1 MKPALAIVA
10 AALAAALAGADWG
23 PAERLPYTVNSPYY
37 DWGVCATADGNTIYF
52 SSNRENP
59 SSYACDIYRSR
70 RAGSSWTSAQK
81 VPGPVNSAD
90 HDGAPCLTWD
100 DRRMYFHRGK
110 LGTPEGDIWASD
122 WTGTGWG
129 NPYKVPGQV
138 NRADKWESNPAI
150 SPDGRTLYFNGIEW
164 PGNLAVYN
172 IWMSRW
178 TGSEWG
184 TPSFLTTINTAGN
197 EGDPAPTYDGK
208 YLYFWSGRSFS
219 MRIYRAEYVG
229 GEWQNVEILGP
240 NVNVPGHRHTDPFVT
255 KDGRY
260 LFFARSPYGPDAYDI
275 YVSRWCE
282 PAVEASSLGRIKAL
296 FR

>member
-1 MKPALAIVA
+1 MKSTLAIVA
-10 AALAAALAGADWG
+10 AVSGAAFAAADWG
-23 PAERLPYTVNSPYY
+23 PAERLPDAVNSPYY

-52 SSNRENP
+52 SSNRQNP
-59 SSYACDIYRSR
+59 SSFANDIYYSR
-70 RAGSSWTSAQK
+70 RVGSSWTPAQK
-81 VPGPVNSAD
+81 VPGPVNSPD
-90 HDGAPCLTWD
+90 DDSVPCLTWD
-100 DRRMYFHRGK
+100 DRRMYFTRGK
-110 LGTPEGDIWASD
+110 QGTPEGDIWASD

-129 NPYKVPGQV
+129 NPYKIPGHV
-138 NRADKWESNPAI
+138 NRPDKWEWNPAI
-150 SPDGRTLYFNGIEW
+150 SPDGRTLYFVGIEW

-184 TPSFLTTINTAGN
+184 APSFLTTINTAAG

-208 YLYFWSGRSFS
+208 YLYFWSRRAGPP
-219 MRIYRAEYVG
+219 RIHRAEYVG
-229 GEWQNVEILGP
+229 GKWQKVEELGP
-240 NVNVPGHRHTDPFVT
+240 NVNAPGYRQSDPFVT

-260 LFFARSPYGPDAYDI
+260 LFFARSPYTPDAYDI

-282 PAVEASSLGRIKAL
+282 PAVEASSVGRIKAL